1 MFLIGTFINYI
12 SIVVVLNDDIT
23 CFCILLLHYARAL
36 QIFCLWF
43 FILPFFTKSFFICS
57 WILMSCLTVNQL
69 LIHLCGS
76 SAKYSFYVC
85 LEYYRVYMNIC
96 VCVWFNILIFPPIV
110 SMAFYHIKFAQH
122 LSTSNSVSAVDWVL
136 IFSIFFFCGHVRMK
150 NIDIYHHIILYCIHL
165 SGKMLA
171 KICERACSTMM

>member
-96 VCVWFNILIFPPIV
+96 VCVCGLTFSYFHQSFPWPFIISNLHNICQHQILSALLIEFWFL
-110 SMAFYHIKFAQH
+110 AF
-122 LSTSNSVSAVDWVL
+122 S
-136 IFSIFFFCGHVRMK
+136 FFVVM
-150 NIDIYHHIILYCIHL
+150 YEW
-165 SGKMLA
+165 
-171 KICERACSTMM
+171 KI